1 MVSVYPFRDDMIMLV
16 HMRDR
21 VAVRA
26 PIVGVY
32 EGMLMDMSMIS
43 DHGIDHDKHGP
54 RKHDS
59 QRKQIHSGHLLMQ
72 DDKRQKGTDKRSDS
86 IVSACFRR
94 AENALR
100 PDIQENTQPVCHIAE
115 KQRIGN
121 IPKSRHLLSLEQR
134 NRQRTESAAEPF
146 YDDDLESAFG

>member
-1 MVSVYPFRDDMIMLV
+1 MIMLV

-32 EGMLMDMSMIS
+32 EGMLMNMRMIS

-54 RKHDS
+54 RKHDG
-59 QRKQIHSGHLLMQ
+59 QREQIHPGQLLMQ
-72 DDKRQKGTDKRSDS
+72 DEKRQKGADKRSDRV
-86 IVSACFRR
+86 VSAGFRR
-94 AENALR
+94 TENALR
-100 PDIQENTQPVCHIAE
+100 PDIQENTQAVCHIAE

-121 IPKSRHLLSLEQR
+121 IPESRHLLSPEQR
-134 NRQRTESAAEPF
+134 DRQRTESAAKPF
-146 YDDDLESAFG
+146 DNDDLEGAFG